1 MERFPADSNGCG
13 WSKTSGS
20 QIERTWFWFNNFKWP
35 ESGKNDAQIIGKE
48 CGKRIIYDPDL
59 REINNGLLAGMDN
72 SLAEILFPGT
82 YYNTLDLNEKYP
94 NGESPIDF
102 FNRIRK
108 VYQKLLTLQ
117 KDILVVTHSGV
128 INAMFCLINNLEFT
142 NKKQEIIID
151 HAEFVVYYF

>member
-1 MERFPADSNGCG
+1 MKIILIRHGEDPQGQRGG
-13 WSKTSGS
+13 WSDS
-20 QIERTWFWFNNFKWP
+20 QLTQTGVAEVKLAAHKLKEHDFDLIISSDLNRAKMT
-35 ESGKNDAQIIGKE
+35 AQIIGKE

-102 FNRIRK
+102 
-108 VYQKLLTLQ
+108 LT
-117 KDILVVTHSGV
+117 
-128 INAMFCLINNLEFT
+128 
-142 NKKQEIIID
+142 
-151 HAEFVVYYF
+151 EFVKYIKNY